1 MKPCGAASMD
11 AVLASIRKMQ
21 ATAMD
26 FGIDA
31 ISARD

>member
-1 MKPCGAASMD
+1 MKPCGVAFMD

-21 ATAMD
+21 AIPMD

-31 ISARD
+31 ISA